1 VIMKTLSP
9 RLRVPAVMAGLG
21 TAIAVGS
28 LAGSGWSAALAVEA
42 VTVVA
47 TIGYYAWGG
56 RESDVG
62 ALVGSRPDERQVSV
76 GLRASALAGII
87 MSYAAVFGFVIETAR
102 GRSAWPFALFCVI
115 GAVTFMIGL
124 VIYRVRG

>member
-1 VIMKTLSP
+1 MMKTLSP

-42 VTVVA
+42 VTVAA
-47 TIGYYAWGG
+47 TIGYYVWGG
-56 RESDVG
+56 LESDVG
-62 ALVGSRPDERQVSV
+62 ALFGSRPDERQASV
-76 GLRASALAGII
+76 ALRASALAGIV
-87 MSYAAVFGFVIETAR
+87 MSYVAVFGFVIETAR
-102 GRSAWPFALFCVI
+102 GGSAWPFALFCVA
-115 GAVTFMIGL
+115 GAVTFTIGL